1 MFIKGLHIIKNPT
14 KMNNMRDITILECTL
29 RDGSY
34 AIDYQFTA
42 EDTAIIAAGLEDA
55 GFRFIE
61 IGHGLGLNAS
71 NAGEGVAAATDEE
84 YLKAASSVLKKAKFG
99 MFFIPGIGRE
109 EDLKMAAD
117 YGMEFVRIGTNA
129 PEADKAEKY
138 IKLAKKL
145 GMTVSSNLMKSYALS
160 PEGLAEKAKLV
171 EEWGADIVYIVDSAG
186 GMLPKD
192 IKEYV
197 EAVKAKTKGVEI
209 GLHAHNNLSLA
220 VANTLAAIEAG
231 ATMVD
236 SCLQGIGRSAGNTQT
251 EILVLVLEKLGY
263 NTGIDSIKVMDL
275 GKKLVNPLIHRTG
288 VDPIDVT
295 SGYAMFHS
303 KFLKNVYKAANKY
316 GLDPRELII
325 ESSKRSV
332 VNVPEELVMS
342 IAEELKEKEKR
353 KKEEAEIA
361 IREIDFE
368 TGEGVL
374 TAGEKV
380 KKIAS
385 ELFSL
390 SKKTGKRSIFSVSTS
405 NKGQEVVFPFIRMNS
420 ISVIGNCEVNTVRQ
434 VNEVIEAIDGIV
446 DVILVD
452 ADKRIGGKNLLQIV
466 SEFVKRSEVISYK
479 DTDAWAVAAG
489 ALISQSVRNI
499 PKSKIVIFG
508 CNNPSIKLAQ
518 RLSEMGARVTL
529 WDENPDRLNKV
540 VKSLNLIKDDDLI
553 DGEIDKIRAST
564 NADVMIGFDINRPV
578 ISKKMLEKMN
588 QNGLV
593 IDASIGSILPEGVQ
607 YAINSGLKVYRL
619 DMRAG
624 LSGEIITALE
634 TKELIENV
642 AGKGEINGVT
652 VVAGGFIGK
661 RGDVVVDSISNPIRI
676 VGIANGIGGIIKDVE
691 ELKRHEESIKR
702 VKSGIA
708 MRNISLI

>member
-1 MFIKGLHIIKNPT
+1 MKK
-14 KMNNMRDITILECTL
+14 ITILECTL

-71 NAGEGVAAATDEE
+71 NAGEGVAAATDED
-84 YLKAASSVLKKAKFG
+84 YLKAAASVLKSAKFG
-99 MFFIPGIGRE
+99 MFFIPGIGRA

-129 PEADKAEKY
+129 PEAAKAEKY
-138 IKLAKKL
+138 IKQAKRL

-160 PEGLAEKAKLV
+160 PKELAEKARLV

-197 EAVKAKTKGVEI
+197 EAVKAKTRDIEI

-220 VANTLAAIEAG
+220 VANSLVAIEAG

-236 SCLQGIGRSAGNTQT
+236 SCLQGMGRSGGNAQT
-251 EILVLVLEKLGY
+251 EILVLALEKLGY
-263 NTGIDSIKVMDL
+263 NLGIDPIKVMDL
-275 GKKLVNPLIHRTG
+275 GKKLINPLMHRAG

-303 KFLKNVYKAANKY
+303 KFLKNVYKASNKY

-325 ESSKRSV
+325 ESSNRSV

-342 IAEELKEKEKR
+342 IGEELKEKGQ
-353 KKEEAEIA
+353 KKKAEIT
-361 IREIDFE
+361 IRKIEFE
-368 TGEGVL
+368 NAEDVL
-374 TAGEKV
+374 NAGERA
-380 KKIAS
+380 KKIAA

-390 SKKTGKRSIFSVSTS
+390 SKKTGKRCIFSVSSS
-405 NKGQEVVFPFIRMNS
+405 NKGQEVVFPFIRVNS

-434 VNEVIEAIDGIV
+434 VNEVIEAIDGTV

-452 ADKRIGGKNLLQIV
+452 ADKNIEERNLLQTV
-466 SEFVKRSEVISYK
+466 SEIVKRSEVVSYK
-479 DTDAWAVAAG
+479 DTDAWAVAAD
-489 ALISQSVRNI
+489 ALISQINVNI
-499 PKSKIVIFG
+499 QNTKIVIFG

-518 RLSEMGARVTL
+518 RLSERGARVTL
-529 WDENPDRLNKV
+529 WDENLDRLNKIV
-540 VKSLNLIKDDDLI
+540 HGFNLITENNLI
-553 DGEIDKIRAST
+553 DGEVDKLRAST
-564 NADVMIGFDINRPV
+564 DADVMIGFSVKGAV
-578 ISKKMLEKMN
+578 ITKEMLEQMN
-588 QNGLV
+588 PDGLV

-624 LSGEIITALE
+624 LSGEIIAALE
-634 TKELIENV
+634 TKELIEFI
-642 AGKGEINGVT
+642 AGKGEINGVR

-661 RGDVVVDSISNPIRI
+661 RGDVVVDSISNPARI
-676 VGIANGIGGIIKDVE
+676 IGIADGRGGLLSE
-691 ELKRHEESIKR
+691 ELERYEESIKKVR
-702 VKSGIA
+702 SGIA
-708 MRNISLI
+708 ERMLM